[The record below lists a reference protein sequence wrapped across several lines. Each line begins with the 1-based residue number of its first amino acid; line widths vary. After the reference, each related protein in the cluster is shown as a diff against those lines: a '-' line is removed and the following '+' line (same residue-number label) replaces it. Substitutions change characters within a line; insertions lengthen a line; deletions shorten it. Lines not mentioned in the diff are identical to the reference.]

1 MRAAASPSVSR
12 VHATRPARRPHAV
25 CHASASG
32 EQQLTRRGA
41 VVAPLLLS
49 LATAARAE
57 ETQYSK
63 ASGELLF
70 ADTVVGDGVCQ
81 ELFLHAPAE

>member
-1 MRAAASPSVSR
+1 M
-12 VHATRPARRPHAV
+12 
-25 CHASASG
+25 
-32 EQQLTRRGA
+32 TRRGA

-81 ELFLHAPAE
+81 ELFIHAPAE